1 MVCPHCGQ
9 AVNGQGRFCM
19 HCGGALGAPA
29 SNSPPPSGGGAPS
42 FGAEAARQKRSMRW
56 IAALAIVGSLAA
68 AYIGL
73 RASGA
78 LRIGASTPEAPTL
91 EAQGSVQAP
100 AILRTEGTTPPPA
113 LNKPGERIVMP
124 PEIRDWLEH
133 LRRTEEKRMRLAEDQ
148 MAELMV
154 SLTLLQGGDPLT
166 NLGDLLDPDAP
177 TYPEQDPP
185 SVKRTTEDAQKHS
198 RAWAELTQFF
208 NSVPPPAECVPIR
221 NEYDQVVRETGLM
234 MTDIMGLVQ
243 GSTANPQTALASL
256 MRMRGRSKERID
268 QPAIETDSLVQEICN
283 KYNTRKWFDV
293 KGDVG
298 GGMLGKSGIF

>member
-1 MVCPHCGQ
+1 
-9 AVNGQGRFCM
+9 M
-19 HCGGALGAPA
+19 HCGGALASGASATPTGSPA
-29 SNSPPPSGGGAPS
+29 FGG
-42 FGAEAARQKRSMRW
+42 EAARQKRSMRW

-78 LRIGASTPEAPTL
+78 LSVGASTPEAPTL
-91 EAQGSVQAP
+91 QAQGSVNPP
-100 AILRTEGTTPPPA
+100 AILRTEGTTPPPS
-113 LNKPGERIVMP
+113 LDKPGQRIVMP
-124 PEIRDWLEH
+124 AEIRDWLEH

-154 SLTLLQGGDPLT
+154 SLTLLQGGDPLS

-177 TYPEQDPP
+177 TNPDQAPP
-185 SVKRTTEDAQKHS
+185 SVRRTAEDAQKHS
-198 RAWAELTQFF
+198 RAWADLTRFF

-234 MTDIMGLVQ
+234 MTDIIGVVQ

-268 QPAIETDSLVQEICN
+268 TPAIETDSLVQEICD
-283 KYNTRKWFDV
+283 KYDTRKWFDI